1 MDYANN
7 SGPGFLFYFLF
18 SVVFFLFIAFEIIC
32 LWRIFVKAGKPGWA
46 AIVPIYNILVELE
59 ILGRPWWWLF
69 IMMIPLVNF
78 VVGLSIIFDLAQ
90 VFGNSSA
97 FALGLLFLSPIF
109 IAILAF
115 GSAKYIGPVAAVQPT
130 VYTPPYT
137 PPPAPPVPPA
147 A

>member
-59 ILGRPWWWLF
+59 ILGRPWWWLLL
-69 IMMIPLVNF
+69 MMIPLVNF
-78 VVGLSIIFDLAQ
+78 VVGIIIIFDLAK
-90 VFGNSSA
+90 VFGKSSA

-115 GSAKYIGPVAAVQPT
+115 GSAKYIGPVDAVQPT
-130 VYTPPYT
+130 DYTPTYT
-137 PPPAPPVPPA
+137 PPPEPPVPPA